1 MSRGRGP
8 YFQLVR
14 AYRNEQ
20 GQPRQEVLVH
30 LGTHRT
36 PDDALTE
43 WPSEIAHLRAI
54 GRDEQADKLEANLR
68 ELREVMERRIERGRG
83 MARKKSRGNGDGDV
97 FPRKNKDG
105 KIIGYRG
112 TYWVQTADGTKRR
125 YVSGKTKAEC
135 RAALTKARA
144 DRDGGLVYDAGALK
158 VEDYL
163 RRWLSDSVKDTV
175 RATTFERY
183 EQNCRMHI
191 IPMLGRIKLKELT
204 PAHVRGLY
212 KEKLQD
218 LSPRSVRYVHAT
230 LHKALRQAVHDGLIL
245 RNVTEAVKPP
255 QIHREEINPLTPE
268 QAKTLLETVRAE
280 DDRLE
285 ALYVM
290 AITTGLR
297 QGELLGL
304 KWDDVDPEAG
314 TLQVRRTLTTAK
326 GGPVLSAPKTK
337 GSRRSVKL
345 SQTARGALRSH
356 LERQLGEMTG
366 RALYGR
372 KMGSSSPLRLVS
384 LLIDA
389 TSPRTASSPWSSGRG
404 CPRSA
409 FTILGTRAQHCC
421 WLRTSTPKLSRRCWG
436 MPA

>member
-1 MSRGRGP
+1 
-8 YFQLVR
+8 
-14 AYRNEQ
+14 
-20 GQPRQEVLVH
+20 
-30 LGTHRT
+30 
-36 PDDALTE
+36 
-43 WPSEIAHLRAI
+43 
-54 GRDEQADKLEANLR
+54 
-68 ELREVMERRIERGRG
+68 
-83 MARKKSRGNGDGDV
+83 MAKKKSRGNGDGDV

-112 TYWVQTADGTKRR
+112 AYWVQTADGPKRR

-144 DRDGGLVYDAGALK
+144 DRDGGLVYGAGGLN

-163 RRWLSDSVKDTV
+163 RSWLSDSVKDTV

-191 IPMLGRIKLKELT
+191 TPTLGRVKLKELT
-204 PAHVRGLY
+204 PAHLRGLY

-218 LSPRSVRYVHAT
+218 LSPRSVRYVHVT
-230 LHKALRQAVHDGLIL
+230 LHKALKQAVHDGLIP

-255 QIHREEINPLTPE
+255 QIHREEMRPLTPE
-268 QAKTLLETVRAE
+268 QAKTFLETICAE
-280 DDRLE
+280 GDRLE

-304 KWDDVDPEAG
+304 KWDDVDLEAG

-326 GGPVLSAPKTK
+326 GGPELASPKTK

-345 SQTARGALRSH
+345 SQRALSALRSH
-356 LERQLGEMTG
+356 LKRQLVEIDKAGSLWRENGLIFASEMGEPLDRRYITTHLFKHLLK
-366 RALYGR
+366 RAELPGIR
-372 KMGSSSPLRLVS
+372 FHDLRHTCATLLLSKNVNPKVVS
-384 LLIDA
+384 EMLGH
-389 TSPRTASSPWSSGRG
+389 ASIAITLDTYSHVLPNMQD
-404 CPRSA
+404 SA
-409 FTILGTRAQHCC
+409 AEAIEEA
-421 WLRTSTPKLSRRCWG
+421 LS
-436 MPA
+436 

>member
-1 MSRGRGP
+1 
-8 YFQLVR
+8 
-14 AYRNEQ
+14 
-20 GQPRQEVLVH
+20 
-30 LGTHRT
+30 
-36 PDDALTE
+36 
-43 WPSEIAHLRAI
+43 
-54 GRDEQADKLEANLR
+54 
-68 ELREVMERRIERGRG
+68 

-97 FPRKNKDG
+97 YARKNKDG

-112 TYWVQTADGTKRR
+112 AYTVQTTDGPKRR

-144 DRDGGLVYDAGALK
+144 DRDGGLVYGAGSLK
-158 VEDYL
+158 VGEYL

-175 RATTFERY
+175 RSTTYERY
-183 EQNCRMHI
+183 EQNSRMHI
-191 IPMLGRIKLKELT
+191 IPTLGRVKLKELT

-218 LSPRSVRYVHAT
+218 LSPRSVRYVHVT
-230 LHKALRQAVHDGLIL
+230 LHKALKQAVHDGLIP

-255 QIHREEINPLTPE
+255 QLQREEMRPLTPE
-268 QAKTLLETVRAE
+268 QAKTLLETARAE

-290 AITTGLR
+290 AVTTGLR

-304 KWDDVDPEAG
+304 KWDDVDLEAG

-345 SQTARGALRSH
+345 SQTALQALRSH
-356 LERQLGEMTG
+356 LERQLREIDRAGSLWRENGLIFASEVGEPLDRRYITTHRFKPLVK
-366 RALYGR
+366 RAGLPEIR
-372 KMGSSSPLRLVS
+372 FHDLRHTCATLLLSKNVNPKVVS
-384 LLIDA
+384 EMLGHA
-389 TSPRTASSPWSSGRG
+389 TIAITLDTYSHVLPDMQDSAATAMDG
-404 CPRSA
+404 A
-409 FTILGTRAQHCC
+409 
-421 WLRTSTPKLSRRCWG
+421 LS
-436 MPA
+436 